1 MDVKFDDC
9 RTAKSNDPSRSIVVD
24 DYSVHD
30 EPVKPVVIT
39 DKLAATITPLDNTW
53 IHPEQY
59 GAAYSLIEASG
70 TALKMFGSEEFRER
84 IKTFCA
90 GVDGNALAAQLR
102 VDSQTLKL
110 IVDGLTLSLGILCG
124 IFVQTFLRYF
134 CWRFVCVFG
143 RFCAKNRDMGVWLC
157 LIAPVFLLVSGY
169 VDIRDRMEVP
179 FYRQH
184 GPIALASLSPGVSL
198 RGQVR
203 NVTSFGVFV
212 DIGVGHDGLIHSRYL
227 GGMEE
232 GLEIGQTLNVKVVSI
247 SQQQSG
253 GKPRIS
259 LQLSSEENE

>member
-110 IVDGLTLSLGILCG
+110 IVDGLTLSLGI
-124 IFVQTFLRYF
+124 FLRHF
-134 CWRFVCVFG
+134 CPNFF
-143 RFCAKNRDMGVWLC
+143 A
-157 LIAPVFLLVSGY
+157 VFLLAVCLC
-169 VDIRDRMEVP
+169 
-179 FYRQH
+179 FWTF
-184 GPIALASLSPGVSL
+184 LCKK
-198 RGQVR
+198 
-203 NVTSFGVFV
+203 
-212 DIGVGHDGLIHSRYL
+212 SRYGCVAL
-227 GGMEE
+227 FNRARFFACFR
-232 GLEIGQTLNVKVVSI
+232 L
-247 SQQQSG
+247 
-253 GKPRIS
+253 R
-259 LQLSSEENE
+259 